1 MNKMLI
7 FLGIKPA
14 IKGVEY
20 SRLTG
25 MWFVRINGYCT
36 EAKYTYYEAREKF
49 IAMCREA
56 A

>member
-7 FLGIKPA
+7 FFGIKPA
-14 IKGVEY
+14 IKGVRY

-25 MWFVRINGYCT
+25 MWSVQINGYAT
-36 EAKYTYYEAREKF
+36 EAIYTYYEAREKF